1 MIYIN
6 ITLEKDEKNGY
17 WSHAEAWSDS
27 GRESI
32 PHDTLEE
39 VFDAVDRLKDQ
50 LNNPNC
56 KELPVYHEIR
66 TSIIKN

>member
-39 VFDAVDRLKDQ
+39 VFD
-50 LNNPNC
+50 
-56 KELPVYHEIR
+56 
-66 TSIIKN
+66 S